1 MKLQHKI
8 NMDKRD
14 KLNASLEKNLP
25 TKTKVNVPAIPEEE
39 KDIKDDYEFSRDTYR
54 DLIATGTKSLD
65 ILAELARE
73 SEHPRAFEVLSKSI
87 KDISDTTEKLMALQ
101 KAKKDLKDEKKDDE
115 AKRVT
120 NNNMFVGS
128 TTDLQKMLL
137 DRDRVI
143 DAENKE

>member
-1 MKLQHKI
+1 ME
-8 NMDKRD
+8 KRD

-25 TKTKVNVPAIPEEE
+25 TKTKVNVPAIPKEE

-54 DLIATGTKSLD
+54 DLIATGTRSLD

-101 KAKKDLKDEKKDDE
+101 KAKKDLSDEKKDDE
-115 AKRVT
+115 ARKVT
-120 NNNMFVGS
+120 NNNVFVGS

>member
-1 MKLQHKI
+1 
-8 NMDKRD
+8 MDKRE
-14 KLNASLEKNLP
+14 KLNASLQKNLP
-25 TKTKVNVPAIPEEE
+25 TKSKVNVPAIPAEE

-101 KAKKDLKDEKKDDE
+101 KAKKDLKDEKRDDD

-120 NNNMFVGS
+120 NNNVFVGS

>member
-1 MKLQHKI
+1 
-8 NMDKRD
+8 MDKRD

-73 SEHPRAFEVLSKSI
+73 SEHPRAFEVLSRSI

-120 NNNMFVGS
+120 NNNVFVGS

>member
-1 MKLQHKI
+1 MKLHHKI

-120 NNNMFVGS
+120 NNNVFVGS

>member
-1 MKLQHKI
+1 ME
-8 NMDKRD
+8 KRD

-25 TKTKVNVPAIPEEE
+25 TKTKVNVPAIPKEE

-54 DLIATGTKSLD
+54 DLIATGTRSLD

-73 SEHPRAFEVLSKSI
+73 SEHPRACEVLSKSI

-101 KAKKDLKDEKKDDE
+101 KAKKDLNDEKKDDE
-115 AKRVT
+115 ARKVT
-120 NNNMFVGS
+120 NNNVFVGS

>member
-1 MKLQHKI
+1 ME
-8 NMDKRD
+8 KRD

-25 TKTKVNVPAIPEEE
+25 TKTKVNVPAIPKEE

-54 DLIATGTKSLD
+54 DLIATGTRSLD

-87 KDISDTTEKLMALQ
+87 KDISDTTEKLMSLQ
-101 KAKKDLKDEKKDDE
+101 KAKKDLSDERKDDE
-115 AKRVT
+115 ARKVT
-120 NNNMFVGS
+120 NNNVFVGS

>member
-1 MKLQHKI
+1 
-8 NMDKRD
+8 MDKRD

-120 NNNMFVGS
+120 NNNVFVGS

>member
-120 NNNMFVGS
+120 NNNVFVGS